1 MVRKQQKW
9 VVPSS
14 EHPVVVNAMNNKKE
28 VTMIE
33 SKEFLDGRR
42 AHGIEHMDQRFIVPL
57 ALKTASNVMPTTMKT
72 TTTSTTTTTTR
83 KPPVLPDQSP
93 NIDDL
98 KRHILMLQ
106 NLTKNDENFQ
116 SKFVVFPSLRR
127 TTVTDPPTT
136 TTTMAPTTMTTTT
149 TQLFT
154 TTTEKQQLQNSSSPM
169 AITRRKSV
177 SLNMPKQAWP
187 SSKEEMQK
195 AEKITIVP
203 QVFLQ
208 NDQTPMSDD
217 NFQRTEQDDAS
228 NYQGMNN
235 RDAREHRQLNK
246 KSTDKVAANDSRPT
260 FLSSSM
266 KRDSFVNMG
275 KNNGKSPKNNAN
287 RKRNEEQLRRRQ
299 MRKKC
304 KEAPI
309 EQRQNCTKAF
319 QISFNLTSASAAA
332 AIMKPNKNNEN
343 QSNVKAIAK
352 NNKPN
357 YVPYRSKSINL
368 NKMPTNK
375 TSDSEGG
382 SIDDDALKQSILQ
395 RTIRSHRRQ
404 QQQRRNAQL
413 NSMSR
418 RHSID
423 MTITSANETI
433 GADLAAAVYKEKI
446 DLNPDFCYKVGGLS
460 YGQQKLCATHTQ
472 IMPAISRGARA
483 AIQVIQYRKK
493 LNARKY
499 SYTENYIKRYTLHRW
514 RDHFILVQFC
524 LFIYNIFLLSIS
536 KTKSKNKTERFCY

>member
-1 MVRKQQKW
+1 MMSSNSFSYPLDAAGNHTVQKHYLDMVRKQQKW

-287 RKRNEEQLRRRQ
+287 HKRNEEQLRRRQ

-499 SYTENYIKRYTLHRW
+499 SYTENYIKRYTLHR
-514 RDHFILVQFC
+514 
-524 LFIYNIFLLSIS
+524 
-536 KTKSKNKTERFCY
+536 